1 MKLTL
6 FTFLILSAIA
16 FVSCN
21 KHKDQPDIK
30 QYDQDQIQSY
40 ISTNS
45 LSGMQKD
52 TTSGDT
58 TGIWYKIIT
67 PGSGKAIEYSDQIA
81 YVYTARSF
89 DGKFIVSDTVVN
101 HYDGLLGHVVPNGLM
116 LGIHNLLK
124 YKGGKMRVLVPS
136 HLAYGP
142 NGAGTGSISTANRIA
157 GNQCLDYTIYLIN
170 DQVKYDELVIKN
182 YMTANGLTGF
192 SKTADGLYYKVTKA
206 GNADSVINNNSSV
219 TFNYTGKLMD
229 NVVFD
234 DHSATTATFNDLA
247 GGGLVPGF
255 SEGLKLVRGG
265 GAITLLIPSRLGYG
279 TGGSSGAIPV
289 DACLRFDI
297 TNVVVTNY

>member
-6 FTFLILSAIA
+6 FTFLIFSAIA

-21 KHKDQPDIK
+21 KHQNEPDIK

-40 ISTNS
+40 IAANS
-45 LSGMQKD
+45 LSGMHKD

-58 TGIWYKIIT
+58 TGIWYKLIE
-67 PGSGKAIEYSDQIA
+67 PGSGQAIDYPDQIS
-81 YVYTARSF
+81 YVYTARTF
-89 DGKFIVSDTVVN
+89 DGKFILSDTVIN
-101 HYDGLLGHVVPNGLM
+101 HYDGLLGHVTPNGLM

-124 YKGGKMRVLVPS
+124 YKGGKMRVLIPS

-142 NGAGTGSISTANRIA
+142 NGAGSGSITTSNRIA
-157 GNQCLDYTIYLIN
+157 GNQCIDYTVYLIS

-182 YMTANGLTGF
+182 YMAANGLTGF

-206 GNADSVINNNSSV
+206 GNADSVINNNSTV

-234 DHSATTATFNDLA
+234 DHSATTATFSDLA
-247 GGGLVPGF
+247 GGGLIPGF

-265 GAITLLIPSRLGYG
+265 GAITLLIPSRLAYG
-279 TGGSSGAIPV
+279 TAGSTGTIPF

-297 TNVVVTNY
+297 NNVVITSY